1 MMLLTPVFPHRC
13 PDPPVRVRVPFPV
26 GCGRWGHLRLEDRP
40 VAFFFRHAA
49 VRDILGKSAA
59 RGPVIL
65 ARGGRL

>member
-1 MMLLTPVFPHRC
+1 MMLLTPVIPHRC
-13 PDPPVRVRVPFPV
+13 LNPPVRVRVPFP
-26 GCGRWGHLRLEDRP
+26 GRYGRWDHVRLEDRLT
-40 VAFFFRHAA
+40 AFFFRHAA